1 MSVVYLYGF
10 APAGTRLPDGGL
22 LGVGDAEVEILD
34 GDGFAA
40 IIGRLPDE
48 RYGEAALEGRVKD
61 VEWMAEQ
68 GLRHEQ
74 VVAWFVDHAA
84 ILPSR
89 LLTLFSSMA
98 ALERRMAQDGQRL
111 RATLDRFAGLREW
124 DLKVG
129 YDASRLAAHLGEV
142 SAEIGHLDRQIETA
156 APGRRYLLEKKRRDL
171 ARTES
176 RTIAGDLARDLLAG
190 LETHARDT
198 ARVAPVEDGA
208 PVVLNA
214 ALLVGREHEAAAL
227 RHMQREAERLDR
239 LGMIVH
245 YTGPWAPYRFLDDD
259 HG

>member
-10 APAGTRLPDGGL
+10 VPQGTTLPTAGL
-22 LGVGDAEVEILD
+22 LGIDDTEVELLA

-40 IIGRLPDE
+40 AIGRLSDA
-48 RYGEAALEGRVKD
+48 RYGEAPLEQSVQD
-61 VEWMAEQ
+61 MAWMAEQ

-89 LLTLFSSMA
+89 LLTLFSSTA
-98 ALERRMAQDGQRL
+98 ALELRMADDGPRI
-111 RATLDRFAGLREW
+111 RATLDRFEGLREW
-124 DLKVG
+124 DLKVA
-129 YDASRLAAHLGEV
+129 YDADRLAQHLGEV
-142 SAEIGHLDRQIETA
+142 SDEVGRLDREIAEA

-176 RTIAGDLARDLLAG
+176 RAVAGDLARNLLG
-190 LETHARDT
+190 YLEAHARDS
-198 ARVAPVEDGA
+198 ARVAPTEDGA

-214 ALLVGREHEAAAL
+214 ALLVPRTDEADALEHM
-227 RHMQREAERLDR
+227 RREAERLAG
-239 LGMIVH
+239 LGMIVQ

-259 HG
+259 HE